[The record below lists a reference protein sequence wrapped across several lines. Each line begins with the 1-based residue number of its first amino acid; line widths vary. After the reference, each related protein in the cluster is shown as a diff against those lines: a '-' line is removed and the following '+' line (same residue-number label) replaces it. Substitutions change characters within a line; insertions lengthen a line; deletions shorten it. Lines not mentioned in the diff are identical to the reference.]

1 MSWYSTNDTFP
12 SAVRQAQKAEG
23 TVIHQIYRL
32 GKALRVCGLELTYEA
47 EDLRTRRPVYL
58 HELLPMRWCM
68 QDENGEWSPYHAEA
82 ASLFDTVKS

>member
-47 EDLRTRRPVYL
+47 EDLRTSVRYVA
-58 HELLPMRWCM
+58 ELAFG
-68 QDENGEWSPYHAEA
+68 D
-82 ASLFDTVKS
+82 